1 MRKTVY
7 ELCLKFR
14 MDCAEL
20 LYDGESFYNRNIVDH
35 LRITTDSIRI
45 TFERMRTARSEEY
58 VYSERSTIRFQLYRA
73 ACYYLIVTGSL
84 PEVETIS
91 LTWPGGAAE
100 LDKNLLIN
108 HWEHCDISVCWPK
121 ETAARCFSENGRITY
136 IVMTYCL
143 KAQLD
148 LFSHDAFRAAW
159 SALNGV
165 YNHLIGEGRERDKLD
180 ALKKL
185 LKNTELPETEKYT
198 KTLDAEFWRH
208 LQWYNYAQKIKFQAL
223 EPRVL
228 GNEYKDRMIYQ
239 NLSRYLC
246 AEYKKIKPQ
255 RGKEITTK
263 TEKIAKT
270 KEHQPREQIIFL
282 VTEYC
287 YMLRNRSF
295 HAAKPYP
302 IFFMKPSDRETEEQ
316 KLTKLLLLTIRDL
329 MNRASQGDGS
339 R

>member
-108 HWEHCDISVCWPK
+108 HWEHGDISVCWPR

-143 KAQLD
+143 KAQL
-148 LFSHDAFRAAW
+148 STPAPT
-159 SALNGV
+159 S
-165 YNHLIGEGRERDKLD
+165 
-180 ALKKL
+180 
-185 LKNTELPETEKYT
+185 
-198 KTLDAEFWRH
+198 
-208 LQWYNYAQKIKFQAL
+208 
-223 EPRVL
+223 
-228 GNEYKDRMIYQ
+228 
-239 NLSRYLC
+239 S
-246 AEYKKIKPQ
+246 
-255 RGKEITTK
+255 
-263 TEKIAKT
+263 
-270 KEHQPREQIIFL
+270 QP
-282 VTEYC
+282 
-287 YMLRNRSF
+287 
-295 HAAKPYP
+295 
-302 IFFMKPSDRETEEQ
+302 
-316 KLTKLLLLTIRDL
+316 
-329 MNRASQGDGS
+329 
-339 R
+339 